1 MKVKPYEQVS
11 AIYDGLMKKLD
22 YETWSN
28 YILEISNEYFHN
40 DTKVL
45 ELGAGN
51 CKIADFIST
60 RYNNYVATDIS
71 FSMLNSSKKRK
82 LKKVCCDMTSLP
94 FKEKFDFIFSA
105 FDSVN
110 YILKQKSLLNLFK
123 EIYYLLEED
132 GLFTFDASLEKNSL
146 NFSISKST
154 EGRHN
159 DYQYRMLSKYNKRSR
174 IHSNHFYIRDE
185 FGNEFKEL
193 HKEKIYKIDTFFKLA
208 EKAGLYTEAC
218 YDCFSFNNVKQ
229 NSQRAQFVMRRIN

>member
-11 AIYDGLMKKLD
+11 SIYDGLMKKLD
-22 YETWSN
+22 YASWSK
-28 YILEISNEYFHN
+28 YILLIAKENVQDKAKF
-40 DTKVL
+40 L

-51 CKIADFIST
+51 CKMAKILSEK
-60 RYNNYVATDIS
+60 YKNYYASDIS
-71 FSMLNSSKKRK
+71 LSMLRSSDKNN
-82 LKKVCCDMTSLP
+82 LKKICCDMISLP
-94 FKEKFDFIFSA
+94 FKAKFDFVFSA

-110 YILKQKSLLNLFK
+110 YILKQKSLQNLFNG
-123 EIYYLLEED
+123 INYLLEED
-132 GLFTFDASLEKNSL
+132 GLFTFDASLETNSL

-218 YDCFSFNNVKQ
+218 YDCFTFKDVKQ
-229 NSQRAQFVMRRIN
+229 NSQRAQFVMRKIN